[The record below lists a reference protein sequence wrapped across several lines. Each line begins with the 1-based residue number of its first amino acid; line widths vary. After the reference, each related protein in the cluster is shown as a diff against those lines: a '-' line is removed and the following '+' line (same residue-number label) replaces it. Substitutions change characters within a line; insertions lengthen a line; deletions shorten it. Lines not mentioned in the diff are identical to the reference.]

1 VSLCGETAKYH
12 YRGEQRDG
20 PDQSG
25 FLELL
30 DELRNADAAD
40 RITEAAETAIRR

>member
-1 VSLCGETAKYH
+1 MVKPPSITTEGNNAMA
-12 YRGEQRDG
+12 

-25 FLELL
+25 LLELL

-40 RITEAAETAIRR
+40 RITQAGETAIRR